1 MVNNSVVRLED
12 GNDYVVV
19 DKIELETK
27 SYIYLTNVKDMED
40 FCVRKE
46 IKKEE
51 EYYLTGLENEQEY
64 EEAMKLLIEKNNQ
77 EA

>member
-1 MVNNSVVRLED
+1 MVNNSIIKLED

-19 DKIELETK
+19 DKIEKLDK
-27 SYIYLTNVKDMED
+27 SYVYLTNVKDMED

-46 IKKEE
+46 IMENEE
-51 EYYLTGLENEQEY
+51 FYIVGLETEEEY
-64 EEAMKLLIEKNNQ
+64 EEAMKLFVEKNNR